1 MAVRRR
7 LADRP
12 GGGRSEEKSADPD
25 GVDGHVALRL
35 TVRRTSVAQRVRRAV
50 LVGII
55 MCKAA

>member
-1 MAVRRR
+1 